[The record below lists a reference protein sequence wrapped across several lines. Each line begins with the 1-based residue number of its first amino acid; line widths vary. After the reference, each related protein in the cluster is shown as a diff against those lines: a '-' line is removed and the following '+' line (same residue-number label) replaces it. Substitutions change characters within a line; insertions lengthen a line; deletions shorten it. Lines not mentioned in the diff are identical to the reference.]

1 MGLTAGTHGEDQ
13 GGTAPITVTT
23 SWLLSH
29 HPQRGGSVPCFPA
42 GFVTSGTDGG
52 GCWSW
57 LWGSASPQSLA
68 AAPL

>member
-1 MGLTAGTHGEDQ
+1 MGLTLDTRGEERS
-13 GGTAPITVTT
+13 GVAVVTITIT
-23 SWLLSH
+23 WLLFCH
-29 HPQRGGSVPCFPA
+29 HLHGGSAPHFPA

-57 LWGSASPQSLA
+57 LWGSASPRSLA